1 MVLELART
9 VPVTYCTMVLADLG
23 AEVIKVESPL
33 EPGAFPPG
41 SGVSPHPQ
49 DDEGWKRAAY
59 HPLNR
64 NKKSMVLD
72 LKSEKARQVFYSL
85 VERADVIVEG
95 FRPGVVKRLGID
107 FETVA
112 KINPRIIYCSLSG
125 YGQDGPYRD
134 MPGHDINYISIGG
147 ALGLI
152 GEPDGPPV
160 IPLNFLADYAGGALY
175 ATIGILAALQARQK
189 SGRGQYI
196 DTAMTDGVISL
207 LSMMVFDY
215 FYKAEI
221 PKRGESFITG
231 KYPCYNTYKT
241 KDGKYISLGCLE
253 AHFWDSLCRIV
264 GREDF
269 IPYEYA
275 EGEKKIEIHSYF
287 REFFYRKTRDEWFE
301 ELKDSNIPIAKVY
314 TLEEV
319 FSDPQVIHRQM
330 LAEVEHS
337 RLGKVKQVGIA
348 VKLSD
353 TPGKIR
359 STAPLLGEQTEEILQ
374 DLGYNGEQIGNLRMV
389 GAIN

>member
-1 MVLELART
+1 
-9 VPVTYCTMVLADLG
+9 MVLADLG
-23 AEVIKVESPL
+23 AEVIKIESPL

-49 DDEGWKRAAY
+49 DEEGWKRAAY

-64 NKKSMVLD
+64 NKKSMVLN
-72 LKSEKARQVFYSL
+72 LKSEEAVLAFYKL
-85 VERADVIVEG
+85 VERADIIVEG
-95 FRPGVVKRLGID
+95 FRPGVVKRLRID
-107 FETVA
+107 FETIA
-112 KINPRIIYCSLSG
+112 KLNPRIVYCSLSG

-152 GEPDGPPV
+152 GEPDGRPV
-160 IPLNFLADYAGGALY
+160 IPLNFLGDYAGGALY
-175 ATIGILAALQARQK
+175 AIIGILAALQARQK
-189 SGRGQYI
+189 TGRGQYV

-207 LSMMVFDY
+207 LSMTAFDY
-215 FYKAEI
+215 FCEAKTTNRI
-221 PKRGESFITG
+221 ESLISG
-231 KYPCYNTYKT
+231 RYPCYNTYET
-241 KDGKYISLGCLE
+241 KDEKYISLGCIE
-253 AHFWDSLCRIV
+253 AHFWESLCQLV

-269 IPYEYA
+269 VPHQYA
-275 EGEKKIEIHSYF
+275 EGEKKTEIHSYF
-287 REFFYRKTRDEWFE
+287 KEFFRSRTRDYWFD
-301 ELKDSNIPIAKVY
+301 ELKDKNIPIAKVY
-314 TLEEV
+314 TLGEV

-337 RLGKVKQVGIA
+337 KLGKVKQVGIA

-359 STAPLLGEQTEEILQ
+359 STAPLLGDHTEEILQ
-374 DLGYNGEQIGNLRMV
+374 ELGYNGEQIRDLRRL